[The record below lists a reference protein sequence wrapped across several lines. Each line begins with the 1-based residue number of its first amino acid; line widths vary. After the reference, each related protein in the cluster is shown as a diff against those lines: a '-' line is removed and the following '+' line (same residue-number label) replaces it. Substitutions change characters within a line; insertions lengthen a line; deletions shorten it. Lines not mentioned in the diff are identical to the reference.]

1 MQREPPPFVWAV
13 PDEKNILTCTSCL
26 QTLPGQVV
34 LTTVAVLR
42 ELHHRAL
49 IQLSLC
55 VIVLTFLLT
64 SAWPT

>member
-42 ELHHRAL
+42 ELHHRASL
-49 IQLSLC
+49 SCVSCAARQLGVCSYSC
-55 VIVLTFLLT
+55 VI
-64 SAWPT
+64 